1 MSFASLINT
10 AWMVACRKNRKRFQ
24 RSVFDVAG
32 TQRSLLRGILGSNQS
47 CRYGREYNFANIRD
61 ADDFRSRLPIADY
74 EHFRPWVDEICSGRT
89 AVLTTEPVRLLEP
102 TSGSVSGRRLI
113 PYTDSLRRQ
122 FQNGIDPWIGDLFS
136 TRPGVR
142 RGRAY
147 WAVTPGI
154 QREHTSGGL
163 PIGFADDAQYLGL
176 AGRWAANRVMA
187 VRPASMTG
195 VSPTDAPLRTMQQLL
210 RVPDL
215 SLVSVWSPSF
225 LSTLAT
231 VLEDQRDELIG
242 LLPAR
247 DRAVAIVKSGSSLAD
262 KIAEL
267 WPRLALISCWADG
280 AAATFMPQVRQLFSG
295 VEIQPKGLISTEAF
309 VSFPILGLG
318 GSVLSIRS
326 HLFEFQPENSTSDDT
341 RLAHQLLDG
350 SRYRVIVTTGG
361 GLYRFQTHDVVEV
374 VGHTEQCPLIRFI
387 GRGDRTSDLVGEKLS
402 ESFVASAIQYTLEK
416 LGISATFTMLVPR
429 SDRAGYRLLIECEPM
444 AKESTDE
451 GQIAATLDRFLAK
464 NPYYKHAL
472 QLGQLAQLAVTVND
486 SNTGVYWRQY
496 EAHCL
501 SVGMRRG
508 DIKPT
513 ALETRFDWETS
524 N

>member
-10 AWMVACRKNRKRFQ
+10 AWMVACRKSLQHFQ

-32 TQRSLLRGILGSNQS
+32 TQRSLLRGTLGSNQS
-47 CRYGREYNFANIRD
+47 CRYGLEYNFANIRD
-61 ADDFRSRLPIADY
+61 VDDFRSRVPLADD
-74 EHFRPWVDEICSGRT
+74 EHFRPWVDEICSGRA
-89 AVLTTEPVRLLEP
+89 AVLTTERVRLLEP

-122 FQNGIDPWIGDLFS
+122 FQNGIDPWIGDLFFN
-136 TRPGVR
+136 RPAVR

-147 WAVTPGI
+147 WVVTPGV

-176 AGRWAANRVMA
+176 AGRWAAHRVMA
-187 VRPASMTG
+187 VPPASMTG

-215 SLVSVWSPSF
+215 SLMSVWSPSF
-225 LSTLAT
+225 LITLST
-231 VLEDQRDELIG
+231 VLEDQRDELIR

-247 DRAVAIVKSGSSLAD
+247 DRAVAIVKSASSLAE
-262 KIAEL
+262 KVAEL

-280 AAATFMPQVRQLFSG
+280 AAARFLPQVSQLFPS
-295 VEIQPKGLISTEAF
+295 VEIQSKGLISTEAF

-318 GSVLSIRS
+318 GSALSIRS
-326 HLFEFQPENSTSDDT
+326 HFFEFQPDGSASDAT

-374 VGHTEQCPLIRFI
+374 VGHWQQCPLIRFV
-387 GRGDRTSDLVGEKLS
+387 GRDNRTSDLVGEKLS
-402 ESFVASAIQYTLEK
+402 ESFVASAIQDTLEK
-416 LGISATFTMLVPR
+416 LRIAASFTMLVPR
-429 SDRAGYRLLIECEPM
+429 RDRAGYRLLIEFEPT
-444 AKESTDE
+444 AKDSPDE
-451 GQIAATLDRFLAK
+451 RQVAATLDQFLAH
-464 NPYYKHAL
+464 NPYYKHAV
-472 QLGQLAQLAVTVND
+472 QFGQLAPLAVTVNK
-486 SNTGVYWRQY
+486 STAGAYWRQY